1 MKTTDRPRVREA
13 DPLEDNDV
21 KRLSIS
27 YRVIM
32 LIMLCALIAA
42 LAPMLIAAQ
51 YDAASA
57 DDLSFGARAHLAYAN
72 TGSALA
78 AIAAAAEEARIAY
91 STWQGSFSAIF
102 LMALQPGV
110 FAEGLYAATPWI
122 MLISLTGGVFL
133 ICRAVLTGLMTLAR
147 ECAYIAASLIL
158 ILCTQLLPSP
168 VQGFY
173 WYNGAVYYTFFFGV
187 TLAASA
193 LGGCLVRRG
202 GSWRGALLTLLC
214 AFIGGGNYVT
224 ALAAAIVCASALL
237 LGIILRDRRCL
248 RFIAPLA
255 ALLAALIISAA
266 APGNAVRQADYANT
280 PGALG
285 AVALSFIYGAR
296 YCAEWMS
303 LPLAAS
309 LIFLAPLITRA
320 ARRSRF
326 AFRFPALVS
335 AWSFCL
341 LSAMFCPPL
350 YAMNNVGDMRLTN
363 IIFFAYVILCVFN
376 LTYWTGW
383 LVRRRGDMA
392 ADSPRA
398 GAAVT
403 ALTAAL
409 VAGCCLISMRGGQC
423 FTSVSALSSLRS
435 GEAAAYRAECEARWE
450 ILNDGVAADVQLP
463 PLVTRPYILYYDDI
477 TGNADDWRNLAAARF
492 YNKSSVVLISEEE
505 A

>member
-1 MKTTDRPRVREA
+1 
-13 DPLEDNDV
+13 
-21 KRLSIS
+21 
-27 YRVIM
+27 M

-57 DDLSFGARAHLAYAN
+57 DDLSFGARAHLAYAD
-72 TGSALA
+72 TGSVPA

-122 MLISLTGGVFL
+122 MLISLALGVFL
-133 ICRAVLTGLMTLAR
+133 ICRAVLAGLMTLPR
-147 ECAYIAASLIL
+147 ECAYIAASVIL

-173 WYNGAVYYTFFFGV
+173 WYNGAVYYTLFFGV
-187 TLAASA
+187 TLAAAA
-193 LGGCLVRRG
+193 LGGRLVRRG
-202 GSWRGALLTLLC
+202 GLWRGALLTALC

-237 LGIILRDRRCL
+237 LGIILRDRRYIRL
-248 RFIAPLA
+248 IAPFA

-285 AVALSFIYGAR
+285 AIALSFINGAR

-309 LIFLAPLITRA
+309 LVFLAPLIARA
-320 ARRSRF
+320 ARRARF
-326 AFRFPALVS
+326 AFRLPGLVS

-350 YAMNNVGDMRLTN
+350 YAMNNVGDLRLTN

-376 LTYWTGW
+376 LAYWLGW
-383 LVRRRGDMA
+383 VVRRRGDMA
-392 ADSPRA
+392 SDTPRA
-398 GAAVT
+398 GVAVT

-409 VAGCCLISMRGGQC
+409 FAGCCLISMRGGQC
-423 FTSVSALSSLRS
+423 FSAVSALSSLRT
-435 GEAAAYRAECEARWE
+435 GEAAAYRAECAARWA
-450 ILNDGVAADVQLP
+450 ILYDGDVTDVQLSP
-463 PLVTRPYILYYDDI
+463 FSARPYILYYDDI
-477 TGNADDWRNLAAARF
+477 SDNAEDWRNLAAARF
-492 YNKSSVVLISEEE
+492 YDKSSVVLISEEE